1 MSLLLCRQKAG
12 RPFCHDKLNINIWSE
27 QELCYI
33 IYNYPLLCLGDF
45 CTEGLFEWIDTEL
58 HLKKLA
64 DRLKDNLRTGE
75 LFENQLLLILQ
86 ECNYYDLDEV
96 MEFGKRIAEYR
107 KFSDYELTYMKG
119 KALYKSGNYNAAYEK
134 FEQAIRRLEAEYR
147 RSKQNDDKELRD
159 HNERKA
165 DIYCDMASLK
175 MQMFDEKSAAE
186 LIEMSLM
193 TCSNKRANELKY
205 LIDGSGELSD
215 ERKAELDLKKDAVR
229 AAARESAAYKEIEAI
244 FRKDKMT
251 LFKEARKLAAGWKSG
266 YRKNKF

>member
-1 MSLLLCRQKAG
+1 MCSSATRTREISCR
-12 RPFCHDKLNINIWSE
+12 LYTS
-27 QELCYI
+27 
-33 IYNYPLLCLGDF
+33 
-45 CTEGLFEWIDTEL
+45 
-58 HLKKLA
+58 
-64 DRLKDNLRTGE
+64 
-75 LFENQLLLILQ
+75 
-86 ECNYYDLDEV
+86 
-96 MEFGKRIAEYR
+96 
-107 KFSDYELTYMKG
+107 
-119 KALYKSGNYNAAYEK
+119 LYKSGNYNAAYEK

-229 AAARESAAYKEIEAI
+229 AAARESAAYQEIEAI

-251 LFKEARKLAAGWKSG
+251 LFKEARKLAAGWKMCIRDRYIVACGSAYHVG
-266 YRKNKF
+266 VAAKYVFEKMAQVPVEIDIAKMCIRDRCSRIESA